1 MVHVVRPPAVTD
13 FRGDQVAAI
22 QRIVLEA
29 TGIATTVHCH
39 VEARSC
45 HRAIALAAVPAF
57 PVDPAS
63 YSFPISAGMA
73 KRGRPSTFPP
83 ETAAPICGRLAAR
96 DSAMSRRDEGDPR

>member
-1 MVHVVRPPAVTD
+1 MVRATRSPTVTG
-13 FRGDQVAAI
+13 FRGDEVAAI

-29 TGIATTVHCH
+29 TGIAKTVHCR

-45 HRAIALAAVPAF
+45 HRAIVLAAVPAF

-63 YSFPISAGMA
+63 YSFLIFVGMA
-73 KRGRPSTFPP
+73 KRGRRSTFPP
-83 ETAAPICGRLAAR
+83 ETAATIYGRLAAR